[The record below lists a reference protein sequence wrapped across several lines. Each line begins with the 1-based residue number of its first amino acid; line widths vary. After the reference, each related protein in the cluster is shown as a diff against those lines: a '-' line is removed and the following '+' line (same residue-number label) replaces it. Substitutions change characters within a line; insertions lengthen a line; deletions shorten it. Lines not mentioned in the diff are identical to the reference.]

1 MKAFI
6 GLLGRSASLS
16 FLVGDVGGERNESGG
31 GRCER
36 SEGDGSCGGVPNPS
50 GGKLNLQHCNTDM
63 FKTSKINI
71 LQREKVLGYW
81 KINVI

>member
-36 SEGDGSCGGVPNPS
+36 SGDGSCGGVPKPS
-50 GGKLNLQHCNTDM
+50 GGKLNLRHGNIYI
-63 FKTSKINI
+63 FKSSRINI
-71 LQREKVLGYW
+71 FQREKYLDTGR
-81 KINVI
+81 